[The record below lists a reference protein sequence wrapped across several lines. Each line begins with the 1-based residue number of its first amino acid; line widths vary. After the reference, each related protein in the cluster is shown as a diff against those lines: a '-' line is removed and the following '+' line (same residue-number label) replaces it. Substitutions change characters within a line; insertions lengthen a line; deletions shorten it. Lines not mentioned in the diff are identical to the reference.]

1 MDVVLLQSRGTLVRM
16 EGLFSYLLS
25 LVSVIISASGVLVV
39 SKYLEGA

>member
-1 MDVVLLQSRGTLVRM
+1 MRM